1 MAKCSLK
8 SPEWHRC
15 MHALIFTAFTVLC
28 LAGCDGK
35 KGVDKNRKA
44 AAVETAKKVLVQ
56 SLKTMD
62 MVDRRSYAADLEAS
76 TEITLYPL
84 VAERIVSFPVEEGDR
99 VEAGQVVAR
108 IRAASIKKSIA
119 QMQAEIESLDQT
131 IGSQK
136 RELERSAGLYDKA
149 VITRQTLDQMESGYN
164 ATLAKR
170 KSLEASLGQIEV
182 SAGNAVMKSPVAGFI
197 VEKRLEEGDIAQ
209 PAIPLCK
216 IVSVNPI
223 RIDLGITEK
232 DLMAVQEGMDAEL
245 KVSALPDRVFSGKI
259 VRMLPIVD
267 RATRTNEARIEI
279 DNPVD
284 GKLGRPLLKPGMYG
298 RVEIVVARK
307 SDCVA
312 VPSRALMV
320 GTYVSANERKL
331 FVVDHGNQAHER
343 VVQIGV
349 QNGDW
354 VEVTGGVT
362 AGERVVIRGQYSLK
376 NDDKVTVLNAS
387 EGATGK

>member
-1 MAKCSLK
+1 
-8 SPEWHRC
+8 
-15 MHALIFTAFTVLC
+15 
-28 LAGCDGK
+28 
-35 KGVDKNRKA
+35 
-44 AAVETAKKVLVQ
+44 
-56 SLKTMD
+56 
-62 MVDRRSYAADLEAS
+62 
-76 TEITLYPL
+76 
-84 VAERIVSFPVEEGDR
+84 
-99 VEAGQVVAR
+99 
-108 IRAASIKKSIA
+108 
-119 QMQAEIESLDQT
+119 
-131 IGSQK
+131 
-136 RELERSAGLYDKA
+136 
-149 VITRQTLDQMESGYN
+149 
-164 ATLAKR
+164 
-170 KSLEASLGQIEV
+170 
-182 SAGNAVMKSPVAGFI
+182 
-197 VEKRLEEGDIAQ
+197 
-209 PAIPLCK
+209 
-216 IVSVNPI
+216 
-223 RIDLGITEK
+223 
-232 DLMAVQEGMDAEL
+232 VQEGMDAEL

-284 GKLGRPLLKPGMYG
+284 EKLGRPLLKPGMYG

-307 SDCVA
+307 PDCVA

-331 FVVDHGNQAHER
+331 FVVDRRNQAHER

-362 AGERVVIRGQYSLK
+362 VGERVVIRGQYSLK